1 MGEAMKKVCII
12 VGSLRKDSFNFQLAK
27 KVEELISSKAEVF
40 FLDYKNVPLM
50 NQDIE
55 FPAPESISE
64 VRKQVQQAD
73 AIWIC
78 SPEYNC
84 TIPGVL
90 KNLLDWLSRPLK
102 ANDFSSGTAVMGKK
116 VTICGAGGKFAT
128 AGMRKNLKELLEF
141 IKMQVIY
148 SEGTGIAVNP
158 DAFATN
164 KVVFT
169 QEQLDLLSKQAE
181 QLLSEI

>member
-1 MGEAMKKVCII
+1 MKKVCII

-27 KVEELISSKAEVF
+27 KVEELISSKTEVF
-40 FLDYKNVPLM
+40 YLDYKNVPLI

-55 FPAPESISE
+55 FPTPESIIE
-64 VRKQVQQAD
+64 IRKQVQQAD

-78 SPEYNC
+78 SPEYNGFF
-84 TIPGVL
+84 PGIL

-116 VTICGAGGKFAT
+116 VTISGAGGKFAT

-141 IKMQVIY
+141 IKMTVIAG
-148 SEGTGIAVNP
+148 EGTGIAVNS

-169 QEQLDLLSKQAE
+169 KEQLDLLSKQAD
-181 QLLSEI
+181 QFLSEI

>member
-1 MGEAMKKVCII
+1 M
-12 VGSLRKDSFNFQLAK
+12 
-27 KVEELISSKAEVF
+27 
-40 FLDYKNVPLM
+40 PLM

-55 FPAPESISE
+55 FPTPEIIANL
-64 VRKQVQQAD
+64 RKQVQMAD

-78 SPEYNC
+78 SPEYNF
-84 TIPGVL
+84 TIPGTL

-141 IKMQVIY
+141 IKMIVIGE
-148 SEGTGIAVNP
+148 EGTGIAVNS
-158 DAFATN
+158 DVLQQI
-164 KVVFT
+164 K
-169 QEQLDLLSKQAE
+169 
-181 QLLSEI
+181 

>member
-1 MGEAMKKVCII
+1 MKKVCII
-12 VGSLRKDSFNFQLAK
+12 VGSVRKDSFNFQLAK
-27 KVEELISSKAEVF
+27 KVEELISSKVEVF
-40 FLDYKNVPLM
+40 YLDYKNVPLI

-55 FPAPESISE
+55 FPTPESI
-64 VRKQVQQAD
+64 VAIRKQVQQAD

-78 SPEYNC
+78 SPEYNGFF
-84 TIPGVL
+84 PGIL

-102 ANDFSSGTAVMGKK
+102 PNDFSSGTAVMGKK

-141 IKMQVIY
+141 IKMTVIAG
-148 SEGTGIAVNP
+148 EGTGIAVNP

-181 QLLSEI
+181 QFLSEI

>member
-1 MGEAMKKVCII
+1 MKKVCII
-12 VGSLRKDSFNFQLAK
+12 VGSLRKESFNLQLAK
-27 KVEELISSKAEVF
+27 KVEELISSKVEVF
-40 FLDYKNVPLM
+40 YLNYKNIPLM

-55 FPAPESISE
+55 FPVPESIAT
-64 VRKQVQQAD
+64 VRQQIQEAD
-73 AIWIC
+73 AVWIC
-78 SPEYNC
+78 SPEYNF

-128 AGMRKNLKELLEF
+128 AGMRKNLKELLDF
-141 IKMQVIY
+141 IKMTVIAG
-148 SEGTGIAVNP
+148 EGTGIAVNP

-164 KVVFT
+164 KVLFT
-169 QEQLDLLSKQAE
+169 KEQLDLLSKQAE
-181 QLLSEI
+181 QFLSAI

>member
-1 MGEAMKKVCII
+1 MKKVCII

-27 KVEELISSKAEVF
+27 KVEELISSKTEVF
-40 FLDYKNVPLM
+40 YLDYKNVPLM

-55 FPAPESISE
+55 FPTPEPIAE
-64 VRKQVQQAD
+64 ARKQVQQAD

-78 SPEYNC
+78 SPEYNF

-102 ANDFSSGTAVMGKK
+102 ANDFSSGTAVTGKK
-116 VTICGAGGKFAT
+116 VTICGAGGKFAV

-141 IKMQVIY
+141 IKMTVIAG
-148 SEGTGIAVNP
+148 EGTGIAVNP
-158 DAFATN
+158 DAFVTN
-164 KVVFT
+164 KVIFT

-181 QLLSEI
+181 LFLSEI

>member
-1 MGEAMKKVCII
+1 MKKVCMI
-12 VGSLRKDSFNFQLAK
+12 VGSLRKDSFNLQLAK
-27 KVEELISSKAEVF
+27 KVEELISSKVEVF
-40 FLDYKNVPLM
+40 YLDYKNIPLM

-55 FPAPESISE
+55 FPTPETIAT
-64 VRKQVQQAD
+64 VRKQIQQAD

-78 SPEYNC
+78 SPEYNF

-102 ANDFSSGTAVMGKK
+102 PNDFSSGTAVMGKK
-116 VTICGAGGKFAT
+116 ATICGAGGKFAT

-141 IKMQVIY
+141 IKMTVIAG
-148 SEGTGIAVNP
+148 EGTGIAVNP

-169 QEQLDLLSKQAE
+169 KEQLDLLSNQAE
-181 QLLSEI
+181 QFLSEI

>member
-1 MGEAMKKVCII
+1 MKKVCII
-12 VGSLRKDSFNFQLAK
+12 VGSLRKDSFNLQLAK
-27 KVEELISSKAEVF
+27 KVEELISSKVEVF
-40 FLDYKNVPLM
+40 YLDYKNVPLM

-55 FPAPESISE
+55 FPTPEPIAE

-78 SPEYNC
+78 SPEYNF

-116 VTICGAGGKFAT
+116 VTICGAGGKFST

-141 IKMQVIY
+141 IKMMVIAG
-148 SEGTGIAVNP
+148 EGTGIAVNP

-181 QLLSEI
+181 QFISEI

>member
-1 MGEAMKKVCII
+1 MKKICMI
-12 VGSLRKDSFNFQLAK
+12 VGSLRKKSFNLQLAK
-27 KVEELISSKAEVF
+27 KVEELISSRAEVF
-40 FLDYKNVPLM
+40 YLNYKDIPFM

-55 FPAPESISE
+55 FPTPDSI
-64 VRKQVQQAD
+64 VNIRKQVQQAD

-78 SPEYNC
+78 SAEYNF
-84 TIPGVL
+84 TIPGIL

-141 IKMQVIY
+141 IKMIVIGG
-148 SEGTGIAVNP
+148 EGTGIAVNP
-158 DAFATN
+158 DAFTTN
-164 KVVFT
+164 NVVFT
-169 QEQLDLLSKQAE
+169 EEQISALSKQVD
-181 QLLSEI
+181 LFLKEI

>member
-1 MGEAMKKVCII
+1 MKKVCII
-12 VGSLRKDSFNFQLAK
+12 VGSLRKDSFNLQLAK
-27 KVEELISSKAEVF
+27 KIEELISGKVEVF
-40 FLDYKNVPLM
+40 YLDYKDIPLM

-55 FPAPESISE
+55 FPTPKSIAD
-64 VRKQVQQAD
+64 VRKQIQLAD

-78 SPEYNC
+78 SPEYNF

-141 IKMQVIY
+141 IKMTVIA
-148 SEGTGIAVNP
+148 SEGTGISINA
-158 DAFATN
+158 DAFTTN
-164 KVVFT
+164 KVIFT
-169 QEQLDLLSKQAE
+169 QEQINLLLKQAE
-181 QLLSEI
+181 LFLSQI

>member
-1 MGEAMKKVCII
+1 MKKVCII

-27 KVEELISSKAEVF
+27 KVEELISSKVEVF
-40 FLDYKNVPLM
+40 FLDYKNVPLI

-55 FPAPESISE
+55 FPTPESILA

-73 AIWIC
+73 ASWIC
-78 SPEYNC
+78 APEYNGFF
-84 TIPGVL
+84 PGIL

-102 ANDFSSGTAVMGKK
+102 PNDFSSGTAVMGKK

-128 AGMRKNLKELLEF
+128 AGMRKNLKELLKF
-141 IKMQVIY
+141 IKMTVIAG
-148 SEGTGIAVNP
+148 EGTGIAVNP

-181 QLLSEI
+181 QFLFEI